1 MSRILYSFSV
11 IAFGLLLGYGVRL
24 ASERGLVRLRWSM
37 PVLRT
42 FLQRLALLGLSP
54 FTFIGALWV
63 VEIREPRLALLAGL
77 GAFCHIF
84 GGLAGALLVVTANPV
99 SFCLAAVLG
108 FGVNSMAY
116 IVIQTSSSLTLKVG
130 DEGGRGGRR

>member
-24 ASERGLVRLRWSM
+24 ASERGIVRLRWSM

-42 FLQRLALLGLSP
+42 FLQRLALLGLGP

-63 VEIREPRLALLAGL
+63 VEIREPRLALLAGI
-77 GAFCHIF
+77 GAFC
-84 GGLAGALLVVTANPV
+84 
-99 SFCLAAVLG
+99 SFCQAISCFL
-108 FGVNSMAY
+108 
-116 IVIQTSSSLTLKVG
+116 
-130 DEGGRGGRR
+130 RRFNETMY